1 MKMLNVLL
9 VVLALTA
16 VAAGYSASKAPA
28 HSVKAQ
34 ECGTDCKDCTG
45 GSCCASGS
53 CTK

>member
-1 MKMLNVLL
+1 MKKLNVLL
-9 VVLALTA
+9 VALVLTA
-16 VAAGYSASKAPA
+16 AAVGYAASKAPA

-34 ECGTDCKDCTG
+34 ECGKDCTGCTG

>member
-1 MKMLNVLL
+1 MKKLNVLL
-9 VVLALTA
+9 VTLALTA
-16 VAAGYSASKAPA
+16 AAVGYAASKAPA

-34 ECGTDCKDCTG
+34 ECCKDCKDCTG